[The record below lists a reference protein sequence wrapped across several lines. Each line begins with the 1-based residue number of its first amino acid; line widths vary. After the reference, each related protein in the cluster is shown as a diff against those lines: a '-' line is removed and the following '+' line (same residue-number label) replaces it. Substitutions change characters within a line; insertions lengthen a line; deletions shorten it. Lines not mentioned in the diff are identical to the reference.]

1 MSEELINKI
10 KEYIPDFNGYS
21 QENFIESESSIR
33 KKSIEE
39 LQIGM
44 NLIKEQLNNKLML
57 FFSGISRTAEEVAL
71 TYVSDIKSKI
81 KL

>member
-1 MSEELINKI
+1 MNYEYMSEELINKI

-44 NLIKEQLNNKLML
+44 NLIKEQLNNNKPAGYK
-57 FFSGISRTAEEVAL
+57 FN
-71 TYVSDIKSKI
+71 YKI
-81 KL
+81 NSN

>member
-1 MSEELINKI
+1 MSEDLIDKI
-10 KEYIPDFNGYS
+10 REYISDFNGYS

-44 NLIKEQLNNKLML
+44 NLIKEQLYNNK
-57 FFSGISRTAEEVAL
+57 
-71 TYVSDIKSKI
+71 IK
-81 KL
+81 